1 MRGDPPERQL
11 RSEHSERNYA
21 MSPKDIGTRQ
31 IVVLA
36 ATALMVVLGPLLALD
51 GDGVL
56 GIALF
61 IFGAAFGT
69 AWFVVPK
76 WPWKH

>member
-1 MRGDPPERQL
+1 MRGE
-11 RSEHSERNYA
+11 
-21 MSPKDIGTRQ
+21 PKDIGTRK
-31 IVVLA
+31 IVVLG

-61 IFGAAFGT
+61 I
-69 AWFVVPK
+69 
-76 WPWKH
+76 WKH